1 MACPHCQL
9 ASRGSAGRARASWS
23 SLLDPRERRAGRRS
37 RCTTECRYSDLSP
50 DRRRRCRGCGRSF
63 AGQRQSARDAR
74 SASGCHRGGVGWSA
88 CSRCGHLVRLKINV
102 FVVDSQHDCLLLRHA
117 VVASRAGVEPDR
129 LSLPSHVHS
138 DILELTGPCRSL
150 HGKGGEGG
158 QAPTARATYYGL
170 AQRTPEGCRRS
181 ANARCAVT
189 AISTMNGA
197 YLTARSS
204 A

>member
-117 VVASRAGVEPDR
+117 VVASRAGHPEARPYQPASFLDR
-129 LSLPSHVHS
+129 RIASISLPSCTPTLPRPVSALSHAPLAPAPAPPATHS
-138 DILELTGPCRSL
+138 
-150 HGKGGEGG
+150 
-158 QAPTARATYYGL
+158 APSPSGL
-170 AQRTPEGCRRS
+170 S
-181 ANARCAVT
+181 
-189 AISTMNGA
+189 NGV
-197 YLTARSS
+197 LS
-204 A
+204 